1 MTERGNMEGVGGW
14 RGVCM
19 CVWKEGGGGGMAALR
34 CNYND
39 ALHMIKKTTYDNSG
53 SPYGGYMKMSRHTT

>member
-19 CVWKEGGGGGMAALR
+19 CVWKEGGGG
-34 CNYND
+34 D
-39 ALHMIKKTTYDNSG
+39 G
-53 SPYGGYMKMSRHTT
+53 SPQMQL

>member
-1 MTERGNMEGVGGW
+1 MTERGNVEGVGGW

-19 CVWKEGGGGGMAALR
+19 CVWKEGWGGVAALR

-39 ALHMIKKTTYDNSG
+39 ALHMIKKKLMTIVDHLMVLDT
-53 SPYGGYMKMSRHTT
+53 